1 MEYCYERIGR
11 ICSISSIT
19 PFLRYSSASP
29 LGIWR
34 KPALVIPSEVEES
47 LDIVLAVAISSP
59 LGIARKRAKIISMPA
74 VATGPMIRR
83 EIGDD
88 HVCLLVFD
96 RPESGANIF
105 DAATLDELNEHLDF
119 IENDASLRGLIIAS
133 AKKSIFVAGA
143 DLKTLLQQ
151 AQSGDLR
158 AFIAH
163 GQRVL
168 NRLAA
173 LKIPTVAAIH
183 GAAAGGGY
191 EVVLACDYRVASDDP
206 ATRIGLPETTL
217 GLMPAWGGCTR
228 LPRLIG
234 IEKAAEVIAKGKLY
248 SAHEALKLGLVDE
261 IVPRDQLLD
270 AARKKLRDG
279 KCKLDGGTRA
289 TPASQKLIPPPQH
302 GNAAPERAWEI
313 INKTLSIS
321 PDESLRMELDA
332 IVDLGK
338 TESTQNLIRN
348 FFLAEKYKK
357 GTSKAA
363 PEKVV
368 HAAVIGAGVMGS
380 GIAQWLSSRGVTVI
394 LRDIAREQVDRGLA
408 NIEKTYADAVKRG
421 LMTEEK
427 AKAGRAR
434 IVASTAPMELRD
446 VEFIIEAASEK
457 FEIKKE
463 IFRELGMQAGPKTI
477 VATNTSALPVG
488 RLADTTVSPEHV
500 IGLHFFNPVSRMK
513 PVEVVIAKQTSED
526 TRDRS
531 LAFVR
536 QIGKLPVV
544 VRDSPGFLVNRV
556 LFPYLLDAAEL
567 FESGLET
574 DKIDNALV
582 QWGMPMG
589 PLRLI
594 DEIGIDITIDIGNTL
609 EKAYGRRDHVSSVL
623 LWLRD
628 GNMLGRKAGAGFYK
642 YEGKAQT
649 PNESLMQWRRAL
661 HGESD
666 DAEGPNIP
674 RKLSELN
681 EEELAHRLIFLMVN
695 EAARCVEENVVDS
708 REDADYG
715 MILGTGF
722 APFRGGPLRFAE
734 HFGLKKVVE
743 ELERLA
749 QTEEKFSPCEI
760 LKKHARDGTRFYEK

>member
-1 MEYCYERIGR
+1 MRM
-11 ICSISSIT
+11 
-19 PFLRYSSASP
+19 
-29 LGIWR
+29 
-34 KPALVIPSEVEES
+34 
-47 LDIVLAVAISSP
+47 
-59 LGIARKRAKIISMPA
+59 MPA
-74 VATGPMIRR
+74 VATGPLIRR
-83 EIGDD
+83 EIGED

-105 DAATLDELNEHLDF
+105 DAATLDELNEHLDSV
-119 IENDASLRGLIIAS
+119 ENDASLLGLIIAS
-133 AKKSIFVAGA
+133 AKKTIFVAGA

-151 AQSGDLR
+151 AQSGDMR
-158 AFIAH
+158 AFIAR
-163 GQRVL
+163 GQQVL
-168 NRLAA
+168 NRLAE

-183 GAAAGGGY
+183 GASAGGGY
-191 EVVLACDYRVASDDP
+191 EVTLACDYRMASDDP

-217 GLMPAWGGCTR
+217 GLIPAWGGCTR

-234 IEKAAEVIAKGKLY
+234 VEKAAEVIAKGKLY
-248 SAHEALKLGLVDE
+248 PAQEARKLGLVDG
-261 IVPRDQLLD
+261 VAPRDKLLEL
-270 AARKKLRDG
+270 ARKKLRDG
-279 KCKLDGGTRA
+279 KRKLDDGTRA
-289 TPASQKLIPPPQH
+289 TPTSQDLVPPRQR

-321 PDESLRMELDA
+321 PDQSLRMELDA
-332 IVDLGK
+332 IVNLGK
-338 TESTQNLIRN
+338 SESTQNLIRN

-394 LRDIAREQVDRGLA
+394 LRDIAREQLDRGLA
-408 NIEKTYADAVKRG
+408 NIEKTYADATRRG

-446 VEFIIEAASEK
+446 VQFIIEAASEK
-457 FEIKKE
+457 FEVKKE

-477 VATNTSALPVG
+477 VATNTSALPVD

-513 PVEVVIAKQTSED
+513 LVEVVIAKQTSEE

-536 QIGKLPVV
+536 QIGKLPVI

-567 FESGLET
+567 FESGADAT
-574 DKIDNALV
+574 RIDNALV

-609 EKAYGRRDHVSSVL
+609 EKAYGRRDHVSAVL

-628 GNMLGRKAGAGFYK
+628 GKMLGRKAGAGFYK
-642 YEGKAQT
+642 YDGKAQT
-649 PNESLMQWRRAL
+649 PNESLAQWRRAL
-661 HGESD
+661 HGQPES
-666 DAEGPNIP
+666 AGGANIA
-674 RKLSELN
+674 RKLSGLN
-681 EEELAHRLIFLMVN
+681 EEGLAHRLIFLMVN

-708 REDADYG
+708 PEDADYG

-734 HFGLKKVVE
+734 HFGLKKVVD

-760 LKKHARDGTRFYEK
+760 LKKHARDGTKFYENGR

>member
-1 MEYCYERIGR
+1 MR
-11 ICSISSIT
+11 
-19 PFLRYSSASP
+19 
-29 LGIWR
+29 
-34 KPALVIPSEVEES
+34 V
-47 LDIVLAVAISSP
+47 
-59 LGIARKRAKIISMPA
+59 MPA
-74 VATGPMIRR
+74 VATGSLIRH
-83 EIGDD
+83 EIGND
-88 HVCLLVFD
+88 HICLLTFD

-119 IENDASLRGLIIAS
+119 VENDASLRGLIVTS

-151 AQSGDLR
+151 AESGDLR

-168 NRLAA
+168 NRLAQ

-183 GAAAGGGY
+183 GASAGGGY
-191 EVVLACDYRVASDDP
+191 EVTLACDYRVASDDP

-217 GLMPAWGGCTR
+217 GLIPAWGGCTR

-234 IEKAAEVIAKGKLY
+234 TEQAAEVITKGKLY
-248 SAHEALKLGLVDE
+248 SAQEALKLGLVDE

-270 AARKKLRDG
+270 LARKKLRGG
-279 KCKLDGGTRA
+279 KRKLDSGTRA
-289 TPASQKLIPPPQH
+289 TPGSRELAPPRQL
-302 GNAAPERAWEI
+302 GNAAPERAREI

-321 PDESLRMELDA
+321 PEESLRLELDT

-348 FFLAEKYKK
+348 FFLAEKYRK
-357 GTSKAA
+357 GPSKA
-363 PEKVV
+363 PQEKVV

-394 LRDIAREQVDRGLA
+394 LRDIAREQLNRGLA
-408 NIEKTYADAVKRG
+408 NIEKTYANAVKRG

-427 AKAGRAR
+427 AKTGRAR

-446 VEFIIEAASEK
+446 VQFIIEAASEK

-488 RLADTTVSPEHV
+488 RLADATVSPEHV
-500 IGLHFFNPVSRMK
+500 IALHFFNPVSRMK
-513 PVEVVIAKQTSED
+513 LVEVVIAKQTSD
-526 TRDRS
+526 NTRERS

-536 QIGKLPVV
+536 QIGKLPVI

-567 FESGLET
+567 FESGL
-574 DKIDNALV
+574 DAAKIDDALV

-594 DEIGIDITIDIGNTL
+594 DEIGVDITIDIGNTL
-609 EKAYGRRDHVSSVL
+609 ENAYGRRDHVSTVL
-623 LWLRD
+623 LWLHD
-628 GNMLGRKAGAGFYK
+628 EQMLGRKTGGGFYK
-642 YEGKAQT
+642 YEGKTHTA
-649 PNESLMQWRRAL
+649 NESLARWRSAPVVAGGGDPGSHEGSATTRPA
-661 HGESD
+661 SPPPATVD
-666 DAEGPNIP
+666 D
-674 RKLSELN
+674 
-681 EEELAHRLIFLMVN
+681 LANRLVFLMVN

-708 REDADYG
+708 PEDADYG

-734 HFGLKKVVE
+734 HFGLRKVVD

-760 LKKHARDGTRFYEK
+760 LKKHAREGTTFYQE